1 MREQRQY
8 EREKATVN
16 ERERERETAKERSER
31 EGNFFLL
38 GSNNFYARTD
48 KQTLIPRHTRA
59 HATYRGR
66 ERKKESRVILT

>member
-16 ERERERETAKERSER
+16 ERERETAKERSER

-66 ERKKESRVILT
+66 ERTQESRVILT